1 MSHRAKV
8 IAAFVPVY
16 VIWGST
22 YLAIRVGGANMPSAV
37 FAGVRFV
44 LAGLVML
51 GALAALRRPLRPSR
65 KDLLTLAGAGLL
77 LLVGG
82 NGLLVLAE
90 TVVPSG
96 MAALVIATVPLWIAG
111 LEAVL
116 PGGERIAARGIV
128 GILLGLLGLVILSWP
143 ELTHA
148 SQEMA
153 QPVGLAVLLG
163 AALSWSSGTL
173 LMRRRPVKVDAF
185 VATGWEMLFGGGLN
199 LMLGLLIQ
207 GRQPI
212 TWNTAL
218 AGSLLYLIV
227 FGSLLTLT
235 AYVWLLKHIPAAKVA
250 TYAYVNPVIAVF
262 LGWWL
267 LGEKVTASLIGGMAV
282 IVLAVVLVN
291 TAPVKSAVL
300 D

>member
-1 MSHRAKV
+1 MSHRVKV
-8 IAAFVPVY
+8 IVAFGIVY

-22 YLAIRVGGANMPSAV
+22 YLAIRVGGANMPSSI

-44 LAGLVML
+44 IAGAAML
-51 GALAALRRPLRPSR
+51 GVLAALGRPVRPSR
-65 KDLLTLAGAGLL
+65 RDLLTLAGAGLL

-96 MAALVIATVPLWIAG
+96 TAALVIATVPLWIAG
-111 LEAVL
+111 LEAIL

-128 GILLGLLGLVILSWP
+128 GILLGLLGLVILGWP
-143 ELTHA
+143 ELTKA
-148 SQEMA
+148 SREVA
-153 QPVGLAVLLG
+153 QPAGLAMLLG
-163 AALSWSSGTL
+163 AALSWSLGTL
-173 LMRRRPVKVDAF
+173 LMRRRPVTVDAF
-185 VATGWEMLFGGGLN
+185 VATGWEMLVGGSLN
-199 LMLGLLIQ
+199 LILGVLIQ

-212 TWNTAL
+212 TWNAEL

-227 FGSLLTLT
+227 FGSLVALT
-235 AYVWLLKHIPAAKVA
+235 AYVWLLKHVPAAKVA

-267 LGEKVTASLIGGMAV
+267 LDEKVTAYLIGGMAV
-282 IVLAVVLVN
+282 VLLGVILVN
-291 TAPVKSAVL
+291 TAPVRSAVL

>member
-1 MSHRAKV
+1 MSHRFKV
-8 IAAFVPVY
+8 IVAFGLVY

-22 YLAIRVGGANMPSAV
+22 YLAIRVGAAHMPSSI

-44 LAGLVML
+44 LAAAVML
-51 GALAALRRPLRPSR
+51 AVLAILRRRLVPSR
-65 KDLLTLAGAGLL
+65 RDLVTLAGAGAL

-82 NGLLVLAE
+82 NGLVVLAE

-96 MAALVIATVPLWIAG
+96 MTALIIATVPLWVAG

-116 PGGERIAARGIV
+116 PGGERIAPRGFV
-128 GILLGLLGLVILSWP
+128 GILLGLAGLVILSWP
-143 ELTHA
+143 ELSRA
-148 SQEMA
+148 SQEVA
-153 QPVGLAVLLG
+153 HPAGLALLVC
-163 AALSWSSGTL
+163 AALSWSLGTL

-185 VATGWEMLFGGGLN
+185 VATGWEMLFGGVLN
-199 LMLGLLIQ
+199 SILGLLIQ

-212 TWNTAL
+212 AWNTEL
-218 AGSLLYLIV
+218 VGSLLYLIV
-227 FGSLLTLT
+227 FGSLVALT
-235 AYVWLLKHIPAAKVA
+235 AYVWLVNHVPAAKVS
-250 TYAYVNPVIAVF
+250 TYAYVNPVIAIF

-267 LGEKVTASLIGGMAV
+267 LDEKVTAHLIVGMAV

-291 TAPVKSAVL
+291 TAPVRGAAL

>member
-1 MSHRAKV
+1 MSHRVKV
-8 IAAFVPVY
+8 VVAFGMVY

-22 YLAIRVGGANMPSAV
+22 YLAIRVGAANMPSSV

-44 LAGLVML
+44 IAGAVML
-51 GALAALRRPLRPSR
+51 GILAALGRPVRPSR
-65 KDLLTLAGAGLL
+65 RDFLTLAGVGLL

-96 MAALVIATVPLWIAG
+96 TAALVIATVPLWIAG

-128 GILLGLLGLVILSWP
+128 GILFGLVGLVILGWP
-143 ELTHA
+143 ELTKA
-148 SQEMA
+148 SREVA
-153 QPVGLAVLLG
+153 QPAGLAMLLG
-163 AALSWSSGTL
+163 AALSWSLGTL
-173 LMRRRPVKVDAF
+173 LMRRRPVTVDSF
-185 VATGWEMLFGGGLN
+185 VATGWEMLVGGSLN
-199 LMLGLLIQ
+199 LILGVLIQ

-212 TWNTAL
+212 TWNAEL

-227 FGSLLTLT
+227 FGSLLALT
-235 AYVWLLKHIPAAKVA
+235 SYVWLLKHVPAAKVA
-250 TYAYVNPVIAVF
+250 TYAYVNPLIAVF

-267 LGEKVTASLIGGMAV
+267 LDEKVTAYLIGGMAV
-282 IVLAVVLVN
+282 VLLGVILVN
-291 TAPVKSAVL
+291 TAPVRSAVL

>member
-212 TWNTAL
+212 TWNAAL

-267 LGEKVTASLIGGMAV
+267 LGETVTAYLIGGMAV

-291 TAPVKSAVL
+291 TAPVKAGVL